1 MQMGT
6 QMTAIQTE
14 FIRAAIWHG
23 SLAEADSMLGQY
35 PELADASIFTAA
47 ILGHAELVSAFLA
60 ADPAGVTYTA
70 APYGGNALVYLCM
83 SKFLRLHPDRSDDF
97 LKTARILLEAGADPN
112 AGFLTTG
119 AFPEFETALYGAAGV
134 AHHEGLTRLLLEF
147 GADPND
153 GEAVYHSP
161 ETDDNGAMKALVET
175 GRLTPESLVLMLIR
189 KHDWHDYPG
198 AKYLL
203 EAGADPNRVW
213 GTTSPFHHALARI
226 NHIAFINL
234 LLDHGAD
241 PAVACEG
248 ITAAARAAREG
259 RADVLETL
267 RKRSIAYVLEGVDRL
282 IEACAF
288 GDAAQVQAMVDTDR
302 AIADQVVSMGGMLL
316 SRFSA
321 GGNAAG
327 IHQLLSLGVAVDEP
341 FAAGDGYWG
350 IPKNS
355 LAIHV
360 AAWLGRP
367 DVVQLLIEAGS
378 PVDTADANGRTPL
391 QLAVRACVDSYW
403 MDRRTP
409 RSVALLLKAG
419 ANASGISLP
428 TGYSEVDKLLV
439 AS

>member
-1 MQMGT
+1 
-6 QMTAIQTE
+6 MTDIQTE
-14 FIRAAIWHG
+14 FIREAIWHG
-23 SLAEADSMLGQY
+23 SLAEADSMLGEY
-35 PELADASIFTAA
+35 PELSGTSIFTAA

-60 ADPAGVTYTA
+60 ADPAQATSTA

-83 SKFLRLHPDRSDDF
+83 SKYLRLHPDRTEAF

-112 AGFLTTG
+112 AGFWTTG
-119 AFPEFETALYGAAGV
+119 AYPEFETALYGAAGV

-161 ETDDNGAMKALVET
+161 ETDDNRAMKALVET
-175 GRLTPESLVLMLIR
+175 GQLTPENLVLMLIR

-203 EAGADPNRVW
+203 EAGADPNRIW
-213 GTTSPFHHALARI
+213 GTTSPLHHALARI
-226 NHIAFINL
+226 NDIAFINL

-241 PAVACEG
+241 PGVACEG
-248 ITAAARAAREG
+248 MTAAARAAREG
-259 RADVLETL
+259 RADVLQML
-267 RKRSIAYVLEGVDRL
+267 RKRGISYVLEGADRL

-288 GDAAQVQAMVDTDR
+288 GDAERVE
-302 AIADQVVSMGGMLL
+302 AIARTDQAIAGKVIFMGGMLL
-316 SRFSA
+316 SKFSA

-327 IHQLLSLGVAVDEP
+327 VKQLLSLGVEVNEP
-341 FAAGDGYWG
+341 FTTGDGYWG

-360 AAWLGRP
+360 AAWLGHP
-367 DVVQLLIEAGS
+367 DVVQLLIEAGAS
-378 PVDTADANGRTPL
+378 VDAADANGRTPL

-419 ANASGISLP
+419 ANASDIPLP
-428 TGYSEVDKLLV
+428 TGYPEVDKLLA